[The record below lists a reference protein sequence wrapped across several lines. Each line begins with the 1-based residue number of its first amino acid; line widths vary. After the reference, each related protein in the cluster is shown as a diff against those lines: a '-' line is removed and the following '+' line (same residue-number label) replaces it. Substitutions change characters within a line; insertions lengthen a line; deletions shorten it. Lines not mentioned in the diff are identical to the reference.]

1 MKQILLCMMITCM
14 MLVTVQSIVFAEEV
28 SDTQDVI
35 QDTTVEEVKPSIEFN
50 HHYVNVFLL
59 DGYTET

>member
-35 QDTTVEEVKPSIEFN
+35 QDITIEE
-50 HHYVNVFLL
+50 
-59 DGYTET
+59 

>member
-1 MKQILLCMMITCM
+1 M

-35 QDTTVEEVKPSIEFN
+35 QDITIEE
-50 HHYVNVFLL
+50 
-59 DGYTET
+59 